1 MPARKQPSEKLDV
14 DVWPHTERRNWYFDK
29 RLSFDTIIA
38 VVSMALLVGGPI
50 LIWGRAMES
59 RVQALEVIQ
68 VERAKSEAQRDSDIR
83 DQRVSLAS
91 RLDKLDE
98 KVTQLQITVGQL
110 LPFAGGAKAPR

>member
-1 MPARKQPSEKLDV
+1 MWQ
-14 DVWPHTERRNWYFDK
+14 HGERRSWYFDK

-38 VVSMALLVGGPI
+38 VVSMALVVGGPI

-68 VERAKSEAQRDSDIR
+68 VERAKSETQRDSDMR

-110 LPFAGGAKAPR
+110 LPFAGAPTKAR